1 MTRGLSLRLDTSR
14 VNALKV
20 GDAVRLEGGPPD
32 RRGRIVKF
40 AEEEMIRFALV
51 EWSDGSRSAHPEEDL
66 SLVTPP

>member
-1 MTRGLSLRLDTSR
+1 M
-14 VNALKV
+14 NALKV
-20 GDAVRLEGGPPD
+20 GDVVRLVDGPPD

-66 SLVTPP
+66 SLVTSP

>member
-1 MTRGLSLRLDTSR
+1 M
-14 VNALKV
+14 NAFKV
-20 GDAVRLEGGPPD
+20 GDVVRLEAGPPD

>member
-1 MTRGLSLRLDTSR
+1 MTRGLPLRLDIL
-14 VNALKV
+14 VDGLKV
-20 GDAVRLEGGPPD
+20 GDIVRLADGSPD